1 MTTQASLRPT
11 VAIQAI
17 RAGPLSNDVAECIL
31 YLGNGP
37 SDLPSLAHAIFMLL
51 SKIKSFRC
59 ISQLQP
65 MCLRIPCGTTR
76 SPTGERVGVIDEA
89 LVFTRAPRFR
99 RPHRSH
105 DGQHQL
111 RCSVTPLDFV
121 TKCPARAVIMLSLR
135 SILGGLKLD
144 HDLAST
150 YSDTRVFPLPLLVP
164 GYLQALVQA

>member
-1 MTTQASLRPT
+1 MRKRRLKHRCAVWLLVEKGKR
-11 VAIQAI
+11 
-17 RAGPLSNDVAECIL
+17 LS
-31 YLGNGP
+31 
-37 SDLPSLAHAIFMLL
+37 AHQQ
-51 SKIKSFRC
+51 RDGHN
-59 ISQLQP
+59 
-65 MCLRIPCGTTR
+65 RNTR
-76 SPTGERVGVIDEA
+76 SPTGERVEVIDEA

-121 TKCPARAVIMLSLR
+121 TECPARAVIMLSLR

-150 YSDTRVFPLPLLVP
+150 YSDTRVFPLPLLVL